1 MIRLFLVFFTV
12 IFCNAQQIEPLKV
25 LKNKYDSLNIALNT
39 LLSNR
44 NSYIDYLTRIVNIY
58 IDTNKDNESIYN
70 NYNIN

>member
-1 MIRLFLVFFTV
+1 MQHSG
-12 IFCNAQQIEPLKV
+12 NNS
-25 LKNKYDSLNIALNT
+25 KNIDNKINSLNIALNT

-44 NSYIDYLTRIVNIY
+44 SSYIDYLTRIVNIY

>member
-1 MIRLFLVFFTV
+1 MNKKF
-12 IFCNAQQIEPLKV
+12 IEIDNSIV
-25 LKNKYDSLNIALNT
+25 WINIALNT

-58 IDTNKDNESIYN
+58 IDTNKENESIYN